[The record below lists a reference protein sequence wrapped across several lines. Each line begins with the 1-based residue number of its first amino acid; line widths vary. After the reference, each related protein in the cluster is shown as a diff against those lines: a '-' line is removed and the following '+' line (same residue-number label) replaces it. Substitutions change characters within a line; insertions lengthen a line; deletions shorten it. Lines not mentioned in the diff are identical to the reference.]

1 MKTYQEAKKKT
12 STEILYIEVLKK
24 AFIDAFRVGNAS
36 EQNQELI
43 QSQAKSWFS
52 LSNKDFRLICEHA
65 GTEPEYILKLYG
77 NLKYNYNSGKI
88 TKDQVKFGISRL
100 DKKI

>member
-1 MKTYQEAKKKT
+1 MKTYSEPKKKT

-24 AFIDAFRVGNAS
+24 AFTDAFRVGNLS

-52 LSNKDFRLICEHA
+52 LSNKDFKLICEQA
-65 GTEPEYILKLYG
+65 GTEADYILKLYD
-77 NLKYNYNSGKI
+77 NLQYNYNSGKI
-88 TKDQVKFGISRL
+88 TKEQLKFGISRL
-100 DKKI
+100 DLKI